1 MRSILIMVA
10 GIALFGLTVL
20 AVPLVGGE
28 PDEAIDTAVKIFLP
42 SWFLLSGV
50 SAWYGVRRIGYPV
63 SEEIQIAIVVFLIPA
78 AVAGI
83 VWWRFPQ

>member
-10 GIALFGLTVL
+10 GVALFGLCVL

-28 PDEAIDTAVKIFLP
+28 PDEAIDTAMKIFLP
-42 SWFLLSGV
+42 SWLILSGV

-63 SEEIQIAIVVFLIPA
+63 SEEIQIAIVVFLVPA
-78 AVAGI
+78 AVACVI
-83 VWWRFPQ
+83 WWRFPH

>member
-78 AVAGI
+78 AI
-83 VWWRFPQ
+83 VGVIWWRFPH

>member
-20 AVPLVGGE
+20 AVPLIGGE
-28 PDEAIDTAVKIFLP
+28 PDEAVGTATKIVLP
-42 SWFLLSGV
+42 CWFILSAV
-50 SAWYGVRRIGYPV
+50 SAWYGVKRIGYPV

-78 AVAGI
+78 AMVGVI
-83 VWWRFPQ
+83 WWRFPQ